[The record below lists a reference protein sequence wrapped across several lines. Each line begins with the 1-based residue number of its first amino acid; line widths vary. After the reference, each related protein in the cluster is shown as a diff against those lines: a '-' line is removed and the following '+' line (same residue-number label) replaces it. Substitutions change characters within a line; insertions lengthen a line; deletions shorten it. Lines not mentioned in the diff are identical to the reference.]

1 MTSST
6 IIVESQSTKVTN
18 VKYLRR
24 TNIKKMVKKRKKMAI
39 LLLRCLIRIFAFM
52 IFVLFHLVALIS
64 CQDSQMR
71 SRLRCFISGHFPDV
85 FSSYT
90 SIQFDYV
97 KMGND
102 VDVEMFCMKRIR
114 PQPIRVRAGSIRMC
128 FYNFILVFSMFHI
141 YPKFIPHPFFCILKN
156 LATLSFRFLLCH
168 SHLLRFVDSL

>member
-24 TNIKKMVKKRKKMAI
+24 NNIKKMVKKRKKIGNTLATVSNKDIYIYDICIVPYVSSFNLMSR
-39 LLLRCLIRIFAFM
+39 LTMRC
-52 IFVLFHLVALIS
+52 
-64 CQDSQMR
+64 
-71 SRLRCFISGHFPDV
+71 RLRCFISGHFPDV

-102 VDVEMFCMKRIR
+102 VDVEMFCMKKIW
-114 PQPIRVRAGSIRMC
+114 PQPIRVRAGPIRTC
-128 FYNFILVFSMFHI
+128 F
-141 YPKFIPHPFFCILKN
+141 
-156 LATLSFRFLLCH
+156 
-168 SHLLRFVDSL
+168 